1 MEEIQQK
8 LLKAAIE
15 GDTPLLVEIHT
26 QNPLIL
32 NRVTVGCFNET
43 PLHVAALRGHV
54 EFARKL
60 VSLDSELA
68 QVLDFQGSSPLHLA
82 SAKGYIQIVKLL
94 VAAKPEMCKVLDRD
108 GFNPLHLAAIKG
120 KVEVLRELVR
130 KMPQAALP
138 KLNHQQTIL
147 HLCVK
152 HFQMDA
158 LKLLMEETDDV
169 QILGLVN
176 ATDDYGYTI
185 LHLAVADKQ
194 IQIVKYL
201 ASRVDVNAINANG
214 LTALDILSQSR
225 RGVEDWEIGNSLQE
239 AGGLKAAD
247 IPLSG
252 NGNRSARPSNM
263 LSIVHDQSRTPLA
276 AQTSN
281 NLRSQTAAA
290 TLPSNGSNNPQIPSF
305 LRHDTARSSAQ
316 GDQSKHKLND
326 QGQWLA
332 KKRDALMVVASL
344 LATMAFQAGVNP
356 PGGVWQDDKP
366 VDSQVQ
372 GQPVQFQHRAGEA
385 VVAYHYGDSYKYYL
399 RANTI
404 GFVASLSTILFL
416 ISGFPFK
423 RKTFMWILM
432 VIMWLSIT
440 SMAFSYG
447 YSIVAVTPIKDRD
460 ALQRTMLV
468 AIPVWCG
475 VMGLLFL
482 GHTLRLTEKWLT
494 KKGKSMWE
502 PVRNFFRNQ
511 SNPKAME
518 VV

>member
-32 NRVTVGCFNET
+32 NRVTVGCFDET

-60 VSLDSELA
+60 
-68 QVLDFQGSSPLHLA
+68 
-82 SAKGYIQIVKLL
+82 IVKLL

-120 KVEVLRELVR
+120 K
-130 KMPQAALP
+130 
-138 KLNHQQTIL
+138 
-147 HLCVK
+147 
-152 HFQMDA
+152 MDA

-176 ATDDYGYTI
+176 ATDDYGHTI

-201 ASRVDVNAINANG
+201 ASRVDVNAINKNG
-214 LTALDILSQSR
+214 LTELDILSQSR
-225 RGVEDWEIGNSLQE
+225 RGVENWEIGNSVQE

-247 IPLSG
+247 IPLS
-252 NGNRSARPSNM
+252 
-263 LSIVHDQSRTPLA
+263 
-276 AQTSN
+276 
-281 NLRSQTAAA
+281 AAA

-305 LRHDTARSSAQ
+305 LRHDTTRSSAQ

-332 KKRDALMVVASL
+332 KKKDALMVVASL

-366 VDSQVQ
+366 ADSQVQ
-372 GQPVQFQHRAGEA
+372 GQPVQFLHKAGEA
-385 VVAYHYGDSYKYYL
+385 VVAYHYEDSYKYYL

-416 ISGFPFK
+416 ISGLPFK

-460 ALQRTMLV
+460 ALRRTMIV

-482 GHTLRLTEKWLT
+482 GHTLRLTEKWLK

-502 PVRNFFRNQ
+502 PVRNFLGKSMWEPVRNFFGNQ
-511 SNPKAME
+511 CNPKTME

>member
-1 MEEIQQK
+1 MEQIRQK

-15 GDTPLLVEIHT
+15 GDTPSLEEIHT

-32 NRVTVGCFNET
+32 NRVTVGCFDET

-54 EFARKL
+54 EFATKL
-60 VSLDSELA
+60 LCLHPELA
-68 QVLDFQGSSPLHLA
+68 QVLDSQGSSPLHLA

-94 VAAKPEMCKVLDRD
+94 VAAKPEMCTVLDRD

-120 KVEVLRELVR
+120 KVEVLRELVG
-130 KMPQAALP
+130 KMPQAALA
-138 KLNHQQTIL
+138 KVNHQGETIL

-158 LKLLMEETDDV
+158 LKLLMEETKDV
-169 QILGLVN
+169 QIQGLVN

-194 IQIVKYL
+194 VKIVEYL
-201 ASRVDVNAINANG
+201 ASRVDVNAKNANG
-214 LTALDILSQSR
+214 LTALDILTQSR

-239 AGGLKAAD
+239 AGGLKAAGV
-247 IPLSG
+247 PLSG
-252 NGNRSARPSNM
+252 NGNRSTGPSDT
-263 LSIVHDQSRTPLA
+263 LSIVLDQSRTPLP

-290 TLPSNGSNNPQIPSF
+290 TLPSTGSNNPQIPSF
-305 LRHDTARSSAQ
+305 LRHDTTRSSAQ
-316 GDQSKHKLND
+316 GYKSKHKLSD

-356 PGGVWQDDKP
+356 PGGVWQDD
-366 VDSQVQ
+366 SQGQ
-372 GQPVQFQHRAGEA
+372 GQPEQSQHRAGEA
-385 VVAYHYGDSYKYYL
+385 VIAYHYEDSYKYYL

-416 ISGFPFK
+416 ISGLPFK

-440 SMAFSYG
+440 SMAFTYG
-447 YSIVAVTPIKDRD
+447 YSIVAVTPKKDR
-460 ALQRTMLV
+460 ASLRRTMFV

-475 VMGLLFL
+475 VMGLLLL
-482 GHTLRLTEKWLT
+482 GHTLRLTEKWLK

-502 PVRNFFRNQ
+502 PVRRKFCRN
-511 SNPKAME
+511 
-518 VV
+518 